1 MAIASLTTV
10 LLIGLDGTVQFI
22 STNGYLPTRF
32 ENEDRIPFS
41 LPHANDVSMLPIL
54 IPIACMGIMSLPGVR
69 LWQSDPSSCRWWY
82 SR

>member
-1 MAIASLTTV
+1 MTNGSDAAAAIASLTTV

-22 STNGYLPTRF
+22 STTDISTRF

-54 IPIACMGIMSLPGVR
+54 IWIAWHGHHE
-69 LWQSDPSSCRWWY
+69 SSRGTGN
-82 SR
+82 